1 MSKARKVENEDGSVH
16 WLSTDGKEYKTK
28 SGAWKRSKKLEDV
41 SAKSE
46 SEPVHEESENE
57 REVEWDRMEFAE
69 SDISEVIPSPLKKIK
84 PRSGKPSKQQIENE
98 RGMNESV
105 LKVIYRSGDVLLTRY
120 KRGVLKDDEAP
131 AIKHSEEDYEWISGI
146 TQDALDA
153 NGVNIAA
160 AIGPTQLA
168 VGANLFWVGQPI
180 AKIHAESG
188 STFLSGGRTVRIMER
203 IPFIGKRIR
212 DRRMRRIEAEML
224 KEME

>member
-1 MSKARKVENEDGSVH
+1 MSRAEKVENEDGSVH
-16 WLSTDGKEYKTK
+16 WLSTDGKKYKTK
-28 SGAWKRSKKLEDV
+28 SGAWKRSRKLEKD
-41 SAKSE
+41 SSETE
-46 SEPVHEESENE
+46 SEQAVEKSQNE
-57 REVEWDRMEFAE
+57 PEVEWDKMEFVE
-69 SDISEVIPSPLKKIK
+69 SDITEVIPSPLKKIK
-84 PRSGKPSKQQIENE
+84 PRSGKPTKQQIENE

-105 LKVIYRSGDVLLTRY
+105 LKVVYRSGDVLLTRY
-120 KRGVLKDDEAP
+120 KRGVLKDAEAP
-131 AIKHSEEDYEWISGI
+131 AIKHSDEDYEWISGL

-153 NGVNIAA
+153 NGINIAA

-168 VGANLFWVGQPI
+168 VGANLFWFGQPI

>member
-1 MSKARKVENEDGSVH
+1 MSRAEKVEHEDGSVH
-16 WLSTDGKEYKTK
+16 WLSTDGREYKTK
-28 SGAWKRSKKLEDV
+28 SGAWKRSVKLEREK
-41 SAKSE
+41 SADEPEQKIE
-46 SEPVHEESENE
+46 SEP
-57 REVEWDRMEFAE
+57 EVEWDTMEFVE
-69 SDISEVIPSPLKKIK
+69 SDITEVIPSPLKKIK
-84 PRSGKPSKQQIENE
+84 PRSGKPTKQQIENE

-105 LKVIYRSGDVLLTRY
+105 LKVVYRSGDVLLTRY

-131 AIKHSEEDYEWISGI
+131 AIKHSDEDYEWISGI

-168 VGANLFWVGQPI
+168 VGANLFWFGQPI

-188 STFLSGGRTVRIMER
+188 SAFLSGGRTVRLMER